1 MKNGEITYTEWTRTS
16 NLILNGNSND
26 LMYEVRLDETKTY
39 SIKFR
44 R

>member
-1 MKNGEITYTEWTRTS
+1 MKNGELTYPEWTRTP
-16 NLILNGNSND
+16 NLILNCNSND

-44 R
+44 